1 VTAETTI
8 MSQALDNGAQLAT
21 QEGVGT
27 KDSIPLPKRVGS
39 PKSMMPATWVSRGV
53 KLEYRDGSGEGQT
66 LKGKLLDL
74 YPAGPVVG
82 ANGARTLLSWDRLV
96 LCELQD
102 G

>member
-1 VTAETTI
+1 VTESTI

-27 KDSIPLPKRVGS
+27 KDAIPLPKRSS
-39 PKSMMPATWVSRGV
+39 PKSMMPASWVSRGV
-53 KLEYRDGSGEGQT
+53 RLEYRDGSGVGQT
-66 LKGKLLDL
+66 LRGKLLDL